1 MKMMTYRKVF
11 AAAALLVVS
20 SLASAQTQPTPPPE
34 KTAVVYGLN
43 IRYIEAGQG
52 PTVIL
57 LHGLGSVKEIWAAN
71 IGALSAKYH
80 VYALDQIGFG
90 HSDKPLLEYKI
101 TTFVDFLHAFM
112 QAQNLSKATLVGN
125 SLGGWIAI
133 DFAVRHPQ
141 MVDKI
146 VLVDSAGLP
155 FEKPITVDLNPASL
169 GDMRTLLESIFYDK
183 KMVTEEFAL
192 QAFTNHVRNNDGF
205 TIQRTLAGF
214 AQNQFEDAKL
224 STIHAPALV
233 VWGRQDELIPVSSGE
248 KLRDGIPGA
257 KLVVYEQ
264 CGHVPQLEKP
274 AEFNKAVIDFL
285 GK

>member
-1 MKMMTYRKVF
+1 MKMNYKN
-11 AAAALLVVS
+11 LLVAGS
-20 SLASAQTQPTPPPE
+20 LLTICSLASAQTQPTLPPE

-52 PTVIL
+52 PAVIL
-57 LHGLGSVKEIWAAN
+57 LHGLGSLKEIWAAN

-80 VYALDQIGFG
+80 VVAIDQIGFG

-101 TTFVDFLHAFM
+101 ATFVDFLQGFM
-112 QAQNLSKATLVGN
+112 LSQKLSKATLVGN

-133 DFAVRHPQ
+133 DFAARHPE
-141 MVDKI
+141 MVDKM

-155 FEKPITVDLNPASL
+155 FGKPLTIDLNPASL
-169 GDMRTLLESIFYDK
+169 ADMRTLLDSIFYDK
-183 KMVTEEFAL
+183 KMVTEEFVL

-205 TIQRTLAGF
+205 TIQRTLASF

-224 STIHAPALV
+224 SSIHAPTLV
-233 VWGRQDELIPVSSGE
+233 VWGREDELIPFSSGE

-257 KLVVYEQ
+257 KLVVFEK

-274 AEFNKAVIDFL
+274 ADFNQALNEFL